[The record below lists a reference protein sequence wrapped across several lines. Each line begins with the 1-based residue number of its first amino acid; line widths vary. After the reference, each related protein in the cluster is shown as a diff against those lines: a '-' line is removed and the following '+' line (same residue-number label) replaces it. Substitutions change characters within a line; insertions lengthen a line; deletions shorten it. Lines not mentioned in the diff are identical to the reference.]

1 MQKKNIINTIK
12 NHNADS
18 KKVADLIQ
26 LVKEN
31 GGLEYATKKMKEY
44 HKKALIILEDFE
56 DNDAKV
62 SLKKMID
69 FVIERKQ

>member
-1 MQKKNIINTIK
+1 MPNNFKI
-12 NHNADS
+12 
-18 KKVADLIQ
+18 
-26 LVKEN
+26 N

-44 HKKALIILEDFE
+44 HKKALTILEDFE
-56 DNDAKV
+56 DTDAKV

>member
-1 MQKKNIINTIK
+1 M
-12 NHNADS
+12 ADNQFLKS
-18 KKVADLIQ
+18 
-26 LVKEN
+26 
-31 GGLEYATKKMKEY
+31 Y
-44 HKKALIILEDFE
+44 LEDFE

>member
-1 MQKKNIINTIK
+1 MNN
-12 NHNADS
+12 
-18 KKVADLIQ
+18 
-26 LVKEN
+26 
-31 GGLEYATKKMKEY
+31 Y
-44 HKKALIILEDFE
+44 ILEDFE